1 MMGWNREAVAAVL
14 ALLFIL
20 GVPALMLGKAVYDRH
35 NGAVW
40 RIDIAGYDPRDLLR
54 GHYLQFQYVW
64 NFDDGTQQGCTYGR
78 PCCLCLD
85 GRDGAVNPPV
95 RITDCA
101 DRAALR
107 QCDGLIRGKGRAGA
121 VMTDN
126 QVYFI
131 PEREALALE
140 SLLRGGEAR
149 FQMEIVTPSGG
160 GAPVMRGLYMDGT
173 RVEAAIR
180 AGAIAAKP

>member
-1 MMGWNREAVAAVL
+1 MTGRLNREMLAGIL
-14 ALLFIL
+14 ALLFVL
-20 GVPALMLGKAVYDRH
+20 AVPVLMLSKAVYDRH

-64 NFDDGTQQGCTYGR
+64 NFDDVAQEGCTWGR

-85 GRDGAVNPPV
+85 GRDGPVNPPV
-95 RITDCA
+95 RIVDCA
-101 DRAALR
+101 DRATLR
-107 QCDGLIRGKGRAGA
+107 QCDGLIRGKGGGTM
-121 VMTDN
+121 MTGN
-126 QVYFI
+126 EVYFI
-131 PEREALALE
+131 PEREAQALE

-149 FQMEIVTPSGG
+149 FQMEIVTPAGG